1 MQSSSFLHE
10 LHDMAGC
17 WAILEISINASAHM
31 VQINKPKWDA
41 WKMLPEAVKSGA
53 VPFALAHG
61 GLDMHQVRPT
71 LLGPCCMQTEPCT

>member
-1 MQSSSFLHE
+1 
-10 LHDMAGC
+10 MAGS
-17 WAILEISINASAHM
+17 WVVFKTSITLLRM

-71 LLGPCCMQTEPCT
+71 LPGPCCMQTEPCALNDGILQKQQH